1 MRRSLMI
8 AFAAYV
14 PLAGITVL
22 AARDVRGQQPVAPP
36 KAAAPKE
43 RDAAPKGRDSGPVAP
58 RDRDAAPRDTAP
70 PTARQDSRQSAP
82 GTRAP
87 SDARDN
93 NHAPRDPTRTTA
105 PNAND
110 ANRRDA
116 TRDSGRREHRS
127 DRDLGITFGRVTDR
141 GLAVNNLTANSALVR
156 GGLRAGDIIVSV
168 NGHRL
173 ERSEDFD
180 RVVFEVG
187 DVNRIAVVVFRDGRE
202 EVVYL
207 EPTIF
212 YADDSYVDDFA
223 YFGVV
228 FDDRYPD
235 RLIVLR
241 VYPDSPAFIAGLREG
256 DEITTWHG
264 QRIHSP
270 AEFGRILHRIE
281 PGNVDFE
288 FSHDRQV
295 VRAQAKFNERVAARE
310 KTGAGANDRQPAD
323 NGNPQPDRQ
332 PRPGAAPNPQPAS
345 PPRTQGPAQPSS
357 PPSAPNVAPNRQ
369 PGAQPGAAP
378 GGQPPAPRNAPG
390 GRQPAAP
397 NQPSGPAPAAG
408 PGGQQ
413 PQPPRNPPAGSPQAD
428 R

>member
-1 MRRSLMI
+1 MRRCLLI
-8 AFAAYV
+8 AFAAVV
-14 PLAGITVL
+14 PLAGMAVL
-22 AARDVRGQQPVAPP
+22 ATRESRAQQPVAPP
-36 KAAAPKE
+36 KGAAPKDVAPKD
-43 RDAAPKGRDSGPVAP
+43 RDVAPAAPK
-58 RDRDAAPRDTAP
+58 DRDAAPRDTVP
-70 PTARQDSRQSAP
+70 PTARQDSREPAP
-82 GTRAP
+82 ATRAP
-87 SDARDN
+87 RDA
-93 NHAPRDPTRTTA
+93 TRNPA

-116 TRDSGRREHRS
+116 TRETGPRERRS

-141 GLAVNNLTANSALVR
+141 GLAVNNLTASSALVR
-156 GGLRAGDIIVSV
+156 AGLRAGDFIVSV

-173 ERSEDFD
+173 ERVEDFD
-180 RVVFEVG
+180 RFAFQVG
-187 DVNRIAVVVFRDGRE
+187 ATDRIKVIVLRDGRE
-202 EVVYL
+202 EIVYL
-207 EPTIF
+207 EPTVF
-212 YADDSYVDDFA
+212 YADESYDDDYT

-228 FDDRYPD
+228 LDDRYPD

-256 DEITTWHG
+256 DEITTFHG
-264 QRIHSP
+264 QRLKTR
-270 AEFGRILHRIE
+270 ADLGRVLHGIE

-310 KTGAGANDRQPAD
+310 KTSAGANDGRPAD
-323 NGNPQPDRQ
+323 NRSPQSDRQ
-332 PRPGAAPNPQPAS
+332 PGAAPNPQPA
-345 PPRTQGPAQPSS
+345 A
-357 PPSAPNVAPNRQ
+357 PSAPNVAPNR
-369 PGAQPGAAP
+369 PPEVRPGAAP